1 MKRGNLFSRGF
12 ILFLGIVTFFFLNT
26 PAFAIA
32 TYDYLSDA
40 TISFSHIWNKYDPVA
55 TSTITGTGQYTASTD
70 PLYDFNRQNLWFY
83 QSARVIGSAGDSS
96 LSQSGTSGAY
106 NMVDT
111 VLTFNLGPAPT
122 DLTITLTGSSQIL
135 SSYRQMQLWDEGSQ
149 TGEKIGYWPELG
161 GGGTFLGLKFDGQW
175 FGIPGGSTT
184 FYGLT
189 GKHDLNIIT
198 SADGAAKAVYPYV
211 QTPEPAAM
219 FLLGIGLMGL
229 IAIRRRI

>member
-1 MKRGNLFSRGF
+1 MKRGILFSRGF
-12 ILFLGIVTFFFLNT
+12 ILFLGIVTVFFLNT

-106 NMVDT
+106 NMVNT
-111 VLTFNLGPAPT
+111 VLTFNFGPEPT
-122 DLTITLTGSSQIL
+122 DLAVTLTAYNQIL
-135 SSYRQMQLWDEGSQ
+135 TSNRQMQLWDEGSQ

-161 GGGTFLGLKFDGQW
+161 GGGAFLGLKFDGQW
-175 FGIPGGSTT
+175 FGIPGWQEGGSKT
-184 FYGLT
+184 FYSLT
-189 GKHDLNIIT
+189 GKHDLEIIT

-211 QTPEPAAM
+211 KTPESAALL
-219 FLLGIGLMGL
+219 LLGIGL
-229 IAIRRRI
+229 A